1 MNRTACLFVATLTA
15 ALMVAGCATRSIA
28 LDPAPAGAGEPLGQ
42 ADDSLGLLVAEI
54 SHTAHM
60 ASDEEVE
67 AEVMEMFG
75 EEDINSLEAAGPSWD
90 IPITINESVKHWLD
104 HFQGIGRENFAI
116 YLARAGRYESMMR
129 AMFRD
134 AGLPEDL
141 IYLSLIESGFSP
153 RAYSRA
159 RAVGLWQFISSTGRL
174 YGLSVSYWVDERR
187 DPILATKAAAKHLR
201 DLHEEFGSWYLVAA
215 AYNGGAN
222 RVRRSIVHSGSEDFW
237 TLAQRRYLRR
247 ETRNYVPKLIAAALI
262 AKQPDHYGFVEIQL
276 HDPFAYEIVDVPDA
290 TSLDV
295 IAEAAGTTVEAVSE
309 LNPQILRGVTPPG
322 QRYAVRVPPGTGQ
335 RFAVNYAQVA
345 PGKRVTWVQHVV
357 RRGETLSGIARNY
370 GVSVSAVRA
379 ANSGAD
385 PRRLQIGQR
394 LVIPRAGKLPTYAA
408 VQTARPST
416 PSSVRVI
423 RPEGPYI
430 TYRVQGGD
438 SLWAIARKYDVTA
451 RNLMLWN
458 GLRTSRIYPGDEVR
472 IYVGPN

>member
-1 MNRTACLFVATLTA
+1 MNRAACLVIPTLTA
-15 ALMVAGCATRSIA
+15 VLLVAGCATRSIA
-28 LDPAPAGAGEPLGQ
+28 PDLAPEGAGEPLAQ

-54 SHTAHM
+54 SHMARM

-75 EEDINSLEAAGPSWD
+75 EESINSLEAEGPSWD

-159 RAVGLWQFISSTGRL
+159 RAVGLWQFISSTGRM
-174 YGLSVSYWVDERR
+174 YGLSISYWVDERR
-187 DPILATKAAAKHLR
+187 DPILATKAAATHLK

-215 AYNGGAN
+215 AYNGGPN

-262 AKQPDHYGFVEIQL
+262 AKQPEHFGFVEIQL
-276 HDPFAYEIVDVPDA
+276 HEPLAYEIVDVPDA

-295 IAEAAGTTVEAVSE
+295 IAEAAGTTIEAMSE

-322 QRYAVRVPPGTGQ
+322 QRYAVRVPPGTGH

-379 ANSGAD
+379 ANSSAD

-416 PSSVRVI
+416 PSTVRVI